1 MSFLLTLLGIA
12 LMLFLVFFI
21 LAFGVVRQVLRVLLG
36 QGGAQRRQQEQTRG
50 QQRTQRTYN
59 RPQYAKPTAP
69 QRSTI
74 GRNEGTYV
82 DFEEIK

>member
-36 QGGAQRRQQEQTRG
+36 QGGAQRRQQQAQARG
-50 QQRTQRTYN
+50 QQRTYN